1 MKVSILIANYNNAN
15 YISDC
20 ISSLKNQSYKD
31 IEIIFF
37 DDKSTDLSLEIAKK
51 FPGVVIIS
59 NSNEKQKHSSFNQ
72 LNSYKEAF
80 KKSTGEIISFL
91 DSDDYFHEEK
101 ISNVVKEFEKN
112 NNLKVVFDLPII
124 KTDISEKIPKR
135 QFLNKTY
142 WPYIPPQSCLSI
154 SRKYIEQIY
163 DLIDFNLFPNIWMDF
178 RIGIVSKY
186 ILDSYY
192 ILNKRLTYYRQSE
205 KNISSKF
212 RHMSRAWWK
221 RRLEAHDYIKYFFLK
236 HKIKH
241 KKNFDYY
248 LTKLINFFL

>member
-1 MKVSILIANYNNAN
+1 MKVSVLIANYNNAN

-72 LNSYKEAF
+72 LNSYREAF

-178 RIGIVSKY
+178 RIGIVFE
-186 ILDSYY
+186 IH
-192 ILNKRLTYYRQSE
+192 TG
-205 KNISSKF
+205 
-212 RHMSRAWWK
+212 
-221 RRLEAHDYIKYFFLK
+221 
-236 HKIKH
+236 
-241 KKNFDYY
+241 
-248 LTKLINFFL
+248 